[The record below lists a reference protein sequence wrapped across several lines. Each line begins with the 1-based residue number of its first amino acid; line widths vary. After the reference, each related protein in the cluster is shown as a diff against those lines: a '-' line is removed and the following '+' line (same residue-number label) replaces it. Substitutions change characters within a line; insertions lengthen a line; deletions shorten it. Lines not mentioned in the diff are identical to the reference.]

1 MKFGRQLRLS
11 LAAEPVSS
19 AAAHLDY
26 KALKKAAGAGDG
38 ERQSG
43 GGEGQQQRKR
53 EVLRLCPPSFSRVSR
68 IGRQTA
74 PLDTGAHPL
83 LAWPR
88 RLARRW
94 WARGGGAAGG
104 AAPPG

>member
-38 ERQSG
+38 ERQGG
-43 GGEGQQQRKR
+43 GGEGQQQRKER
-53 EVLRLCPPSFSRVSR
+53 FCVCALPLSRACPALADRPPPS
-68 IGRQTA
+68 TPA
-74 PLDTGAHPL
+74 PTPS
-83 LAWPR
+83 
-88 RLARRW
+88 
-94 WARGGGAAGG
+94 
-104 AAPPG
+104 